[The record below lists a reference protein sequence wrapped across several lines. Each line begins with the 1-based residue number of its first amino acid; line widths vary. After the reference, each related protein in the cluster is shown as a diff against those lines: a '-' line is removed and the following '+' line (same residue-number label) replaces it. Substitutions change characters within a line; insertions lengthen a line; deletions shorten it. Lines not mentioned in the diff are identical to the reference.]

1 MATHDL
7 KAFSYLF
14 GRAQKDRVLLA
25 LRCEQCIAPRI
36 GLSSSFSRCIP
47 PSANKAQKRLTASS
61 LMLTT
66 GCHCGVR
73 RLRPFRLCVPHL
85 SMGLPISQ
93 TPCMYLIF
101 WLLYHNLYKR
111 TTGLLYN
118 SCHKNDI
125 LCSNLMNI
133 TVRIVQLRCACLSVH
148 ATVSSGGRSTE
159 SVLFISTGCGTDAG

>member
-7 KAFSYLF
+7 KAFLYLF
-14 GRAQKDRVLLA
+14 WNSTKGQSFTCSASSVLH
-25 LRCEQCIAPRI
+25 RE
-36 GLSSSFSRCIP
+36 
-47 PSANKAQKRLTASS
+47 SACQILFHGVHLLLPNKAQKRLTASS

-101 WLLYHNLYKR
+101 
-111 TTGLLYN
+111 
-118 SCHKNDI
+118 
-125 LCSNLMNI
+125 
-133 TVRIVQLRCACLSVH
+133 
-148 ATVSSGGRSTE
+148 
-159 SVLFISTGCGTDAG
+159 